1 MGKDQEGESTYEVH
15 KANTV
20 FSEGQFHANQAEAQS
35 RFTSLEQL
43 PRELDCGRCQSRKQA
58 AGQTGRSSQVI
69 SPPASTFQEQTK
81 FH

>member
-43 PRELDCGRCQSRKQA
+43 PRELDWGRRCYSRKQA
-58 AGQTGRSSQVI
+58 AGKTG
-69 SPPASTFQEQTK
+69 
-81 FH
+81 